1 LNQLSIEQQKQ
12 TRHVEAG
19 RARPVAIWPSAPSLP
34 SNVLR
39 FYVEFDAPAEA
50 SFDRRELRLL
60 DQLGREIPEP
70 FLVLGHE
77 LWSLD
82 GQRLTVLFDPARI
95 KRRLGDG
102 PGHSPAIHPG
112 QSYSLTV
119 RGADGALSSPFLAT
133 AGVYTALDEALWS
146 LDIPRTASFDPLV
159 IRFDRVMDAA
169 LCSEEITVLG
179 PHGDL
184 IEGCIGLSNDGS
196 VASFSPS
203 SEWLSGN
210 YCLEF
215 SKRLEDVCGNRI
227 GEPLDHLVS
236 EQSGPRTAAMPF
248 VV

>member
-1 LNQLSIEQQKQ
+1 MEQQRKI
-12 TRHVEAG
+12 RRVAAG
-19 RARPVAIWPSAPSLP
+19 CARPVAIWPRASALP

-39 FYVEFDAPAEA
+39 FYVEFDTPAEA
-50 SFDRRELRLL
+50 SFDRRDLRLL

-70 FLVLGHE
+70 FLILGHE
-77 LWSLD
+77 LWSPD
-82 GQRLTVLFDPARI
+82 GRRLTILLDPARI

-102 PGHSPAIHPG
+102 SGHNPAIYPG
-112 QSYSLTV
+112 QSYSLTIT
-119 RGADGALSSPFLAT
+119 GADGAVSSSFLAT
-133 AGVYTALDEALWS
+133 AGEFTALDAALWS
-146 LDIPRTASFDPLV
+146 LDTPCAASFDPLV
-159 IRFDRVMDAA
+159 IRFDRVMDAS
-169 LCSEEITVLG
+169 LCSEEIAVLG
-179 PHGDL
+179 PDGNS
-184 IEGCIGLSNDGS
+184 IEGSIELSYDGS